1 MKLQLLQLLLLS
13 VPLSATI
20 NATAQEA
27 PLLRAKLQAATSEK
41 QKIPVLQQL
50 SEAYLDPYCTAEKAA
65 DSAFYFANQSL
76 KHSISVKDNYAVS
89 HSKILIARSYTQ
101 QGKPDKASVFAKQAL
116 EGATKDNYPDIRG
129 EAYEELYNELNFYDE
144 LEQKTKY
151 LELAVEA
158 YEKKSTPK
166 QLGNILTLASDHY
179 NYIGN
184 NPKALE
190 LGERALKISKTV
202 PGMSLTNIYRIMGN
216 NYYTAGLNKKAIDYF
231 LQAARH
237 GELLNKEHEL
247 LSYTYNQLAIIYTQ
261 LGNNEL
267 CLKYLYKAL
276 DQAIIIKDKQAIYTA
291 INNISGVL
299 VRTKRYKESESF
311 LTRISSKYPPELK
324 IDRITLKLCFLNN
337 YLAQKNYT
345 KAKQYARELHKITD
359 GSLAD
364 MPPLFVFSLNTS
376 FSRYYL
382 AVKDF
387 EKARVYLDKM
397 RAFAE
402 KSEGYN
408 RKKTYY
414 MLAFQIDSTQG
425 NYVKAI
431 ENLNRV
437 RVADDSLFDTNKNN
451 EIARLQI
458 EYETE
463 KKDKDI
469 QLKAQ
474 DIKLLGK
481 ETELQK
487 SKTREAQKLRNIAF
501 GVILLVIGFS
511 ALLYR
516 AYRNKQ
522 KTNELLH
529 RQQAEI
535 TDKNDILSHLLDEK
549 EWLLKEIHHRVKNN
563 LQIVISLLNSQSA
576 YLKSQA
582 AVTAIKDSQRRV
594 QSMSLIHQKLYQSD
608 NPSSINMKNY
618 IGELTYYLKD
628 SFDNGN
634 VEFRQ
639 HAVDVNFDVSQV
651 VPIGLILNEAITN
664 SMKYAFSEGE
674 NGIINISFTS
684 IGNEG
689 YYELLIA
696 DNGKGIHIDLQ
707 NTNSLGM
714 SLIQGL
720 SDDLNG
726 TLEVYND
733 NGAVIKVTFKRNY
746 QIKRDA

>member
-1 MKLQLLQLLLLS
+1 
-13 VPLSATI
+13 
-20 NATAQEA
+20 
-27 PLLRAKLQAATSEK
+27 
-41 QKIPVLQQL
+41 
-50 SEAYLDPYCTAEKAA
+50 
-65 DSAFYFANQSL
+65 
-76 KHSISVKDNYAVS
+76 
-89 HSKILIARSYTQ
+89 
-101 QGKPDKASVFAKQAL
+101 
-116 EGATKDNYPDIRG
+116 
-129 EAYEELYNELNFYDE
+129 
-144 LEQKTKY
+144 
-151 LELAVEA
+151 
-158 YEKKSTPK
+158 
-166 QLGNILTLASDHY
+166 
-179 NYIGN
+179 
-184 NPKALE
+184 
-190 LGERALKISKTV
+190 
-202 PGMSLTNIYRIMGN
+202 
-216 NYYTAGLNKKAIDYF
+216 
-231 LQAARH
+231 
-237 GELLNKEHEL
+237 
-247 LSYTYNQLAIIYTQ
+247 
-261 LGNNEL
+261 
-267 CLKYLYKAL
+267 
-276 DQAIIIKDKQAIYTA
+276 
-291 INNISGVL
+291 
-299 VRTKRYKESESF
+299 
-311 LTRISSKYPPELK
+311 
-324 IDRITLKLCFLNN
+324 
-337 YLAQKNYT
+337 
-345 KAKQYARELHKITD
+345 
-359 GSLAD
+359 
-364 MPPLFVFSLNTS
+364 
-376 FSRYYL
+376 
-382 AVKDF
+382 
-387 EKARVYLDKM
+387 
-397 RAFAE
+397 
-402 KSEGYN
+402 
-408 RKKTYY
+408 